1 MNEDFKGIGTRIIE
15 RMKVL
20 GLKQVDIIRETGISK
35 TAISNYVNGNR
46 IPDTLSIYKLSQ
58 ALETSIEWILTG
70 KEFEPKK
77 NNPPTSVTQQNIA
90 IDIEDTIGDRIKA
103 RMKQLDI
110 RYVDLCKLTGI
121 PRQAINSYVEG
132 KAFPNMS
139 AVLKLSLALETSMEW
154 LLTGSFDFNNDSSN
168 ISDSLILSPDEKD
181 IIDKVRSGLKPIFDN
196 EIKRLTGEA
205 GRLNDEELDLILK
218 LRELDQ
224 REQEDIYDHIN
235 WKYEKSLRKKVS
247 SPSMNGEEKE
257 LKAESETA

>member
-1 MNEDFKGIGTRIIE
+1 MFENFNNIGKRLSEQMNR
-15 RMKVL
+15 L
-20 GLKQVDIIRETGISK
+20 NLKQVDICKITGLSK
-35 TAISNYVNGNR
+35 NAVSNYVNGNT

-58 ALETSIEWILTG
+58 ALDTSIEWILTG
-70 KEFEPKK
+70 KDFEPKK

-196 EIKRLTGEA
+196 EIKRLTGEV
-205 GRLNDEELDLILK
+205 GRLNDEEHDMILK